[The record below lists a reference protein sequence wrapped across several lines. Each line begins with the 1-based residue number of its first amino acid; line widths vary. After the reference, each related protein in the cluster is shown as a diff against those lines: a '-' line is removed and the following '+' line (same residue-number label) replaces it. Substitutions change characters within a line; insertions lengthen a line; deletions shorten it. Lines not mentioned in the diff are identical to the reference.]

1 VDNVPEAVRDL
12 ERIVNETIAALE
24 MGQDQIYDIAENSRE
39 DKSRLEQE
47 LQEIKQE
54 TLNTIDEVDR
64 LETQERQARR
74 HLMEVSRNFNF
85 YGEEDMKE
93 AYDNAKRL
101 QMQLGLLR
109 ERENQLRLRRD
120 ELQRQLKRVEETVK
134 KAEKLVSQVGVAIKY
149 LTDDLQ
155 GISLQLDEFQQRQQL
170 GLKILLAQEEERK
183 RVAREIHD
191 GPAQSMANVILR
203 AEICEK
209 MLERDP
215 GQVRQELLELK
226 TMVIASLQ
234 DVRKIIFDL
243 RPMVLDDLGVI
254 PALRRFIAEHQQK
267 YGLAIEFVTL
277 GEEKRLSAPLEV
289 AVFRIIQEALNN
301 VVKHA
306 RAHEAMVKLEV
317 TDNQVNILIR
327 DDGQGFD
334 KEKALQ
340 EETANSYG
348 IMGMK
353 ERVEILEGRF
363 SVTSRV
369 GKGTT
374 VSAQIP
380 INNK

>member
-1 VDNVPEAVRDL
+1 MPEAVRDL

-24 MGQDQIYDIAENSRE
+24 IGQDQIYDIAENSRE
-39 DKSRLEQE
+39 NKSRLEQE

-54 TLNTIDEVDR
+54 TLNTINEVDR
-64 LETQERQARR
+64 LEIEERQARR
-74 HLMEVSRNFNF
+74 QLMEVSRNFNF

-120 ELQRQLKRVEETVK
+120 KLQRQLKRAEETVE
-134 KAEKLVSQVGVAIKY
+134 KAEKLVSQVGIAIKY

-170 GLKILLAQEEERK
+170 GLKIILAQEEERK

-203 AEICEK
+203 AEVCEK

-215 GQVRQELLELK
+215 EQVRQELLELK
-226 TMVIASLQ
+226 TMVIASLK

-254 PALRRFIAEHQQK
+254 PALKRFIAEYQQK
-267 YGLAIEFVTL
+267 YGLAVEFVTL
-277 GEEKRLSAPLEV
+277 GEEKRLSAALEV

-301 VVKHA
+301 VVKHT

-334 KEKALQ
+334 KEKALR

-353 ERVEILEGRF
+353 ERVEMLEGRF
-363 SVTSRV
+363 SITSRV

-380 INNK
+380 INK

>member
-1 VDNVPEAVRDL
+1 MPEAVRDL

-39 DKSRLEQE
+39 NKSRLEQE

-54 TLNTIDEVDR
+54 TLNTINEVDR
-64 LETQERQARR
+64 LEIEERQARR
-74 HLMEVSRNFNF
+74 QLMEVSRNFNF

-120 ELQRQLKRVEETVK
+120 KLQRQLKRAEETVE
-134 KAEKLVSQVGVAIKY
+134 KAEKLVSQVGIAIKY

-170 GLKILLAQEEERK
+170 GLKIILAQEEERK

-203 AEICEK
+203 AEVCEK

-215 GQVRQELLELK
+215 EQVRQELLELK
-226 TMVIASLQ
+226 TMVIASLK

-254 PALRRFIAEHQQK
+254 PALKRFIAEYQQK
-267 YGLAIEFVTL
+267 YGLAVEFVTL
-277 GEEKRLSAPLEV
+277 GEEKRLSAALEV

-301 VVKHA
+301 VVKHT

-334 KEKALQ
+334 KEKALR

-353 ERVEILEGRF
+353 ERVEMLEGRF
-363 SVTSRV
+363 SITSRV

-380 INNK
+380 INK